1 MRPLLLLMTCF
12 LFIQAQNLDELIS
25 YALHQNPKL
34 KSFTHTVSAMS
45 SMAETGAYLPDPNFK
60 ATYFPEDLM
69 TGNRQIQ
76 LNFEQSFPWFGSLGL
91 KEDIGRKSAAALSQ
105 TQAAFRLELVQEI
118 SSYYYELAALQE
130 KFGLLENY
138 EHLLQAF
145 SQSALTRYQNGS
157 GSQQDILK
165 IQTERSAI
173 ENRRLGFA
181 ALRLRALSRLNG
193 LCFTQFDSLKAV
205 FPTNDFIDP
214 NEAQTHPTVKALQE
228 QKAQAALKLRLSE
241 KNAMPKFSVGF
252 TYSQLD
258 VVNRDAFGVSL
269 GVSLPLWRGK
279 YTHERASYI
288 SEAAALEQV
297 ILDREKDISEEIRF
311 LKFDIADKQ
320 RSLRL
325 LKNDLIP
332 KAQLSL
338 KASTSAYETGQ
349 SSFLNLLDAQRLLL
363 TLQTQE
369 IEQRQQ
375 MYVALSMYKK
385 QSASFEDRTE

>member
-1 MRPLLLLMTCF
+1 MTCF

-181 ALRLRALSRLNG
+181 ALRLRALSRLNR
-193 LCFTQFDSLKAV
+193 LCFTQLDSLKAV
-205 FPTNDFIDP
+205 FPTDDFINP
-214 NEAQTHPTVKALQE
+214 NEAQTHPTIQALQE
-228 QKAQAALKLRLSE
+228 QKTQAALKLRLSE
-241 KNAMPKFSVGF
+241 KKSMPNFSIGF
-252 TYSQLD
+252 MYNMIDEPAGVSG
-258 VVNRDAFGVSL
+258 NKDAFGISL
-269 GVSLPLWRGK
+269 GLSLPLWRGK
-279 YTHERASYI
+279 YSHEEASYV
-288 SEAAALEQV
+288 SEATALDEL
-297 ILDREKDISEEIRF
+297 ILDREKEIEEDLRF
-311 LKFDIADKQ
+311 LKVDIADKR
-320 RSLRL
+320 RSLIL

-338 KASTSAYETGQ
+338 KASISAYETGQ
-349 SSFLNLLDAQRLLL
+349 SSFLNLLDAQRFLL

-375 MYVALSMYKK
+375 MHVALSMYKK
-385 QSASFEDRTE
+385 QSASFEDRIDK